1 VNSSQTESVR
11 IFIAIELP
19 AELKKEITFV
29 QQRLRP
35 HFSRARVS
43 WVKPDN
49 IHLTLRFVGDVLSAR
64 IGELIRSCEEAKLK
78 PAFGLHL
85 HSIGFFPNARK
96 PKVMWCGYENS
107 EELNAVQRLVE
118 DAVVK
123 LRFPPEEKAFVPHL
137 TMARIKEIGS
147 KPAAPFY
154 VDMASVEK
162 EIRNIPLSVRHTVHE
177 VRLIKS
183 VLSPKGSE
191 YTILHKWPLR
201 N

>member
-1 VNSSQTESVR
+1 MNSSQTESVR
-11 IFIAIELP
+11 IFIAIEIP
-19 AELKKEITFV
+19 AELKKEITSV

-43 WVKPDN
+43 WVRPDN
-49 IHLTLRFVGDVLSAR
+49 IHLTLRFIGDVPSAR
-64 IGELIRSCEEAKLK
+64 IGELIQSCEDVTLK

-96 PKVMWCGYENS
+96 PKVVWCGYENS
-107 EELNAVQRLVE
+107 EELNSVQQLVE

-123 LRFPPEEKAFVPHL
+123 LGFTPEGKAFVPHL
-137 TMARIKEIGS
+137 TMARIKEISS
-147 KPAAPFY
+147 KPDAPFY
-154 VDMASVEK
+154 ADMTKVEA
-162 EIRNIPLSVRHTVHE
+162 EIKSIPLSVRHTVHE

-191 YTILHKWPLR
+191 YTTLHTWPLK